1 MKPDFVQCL
10 NCRIGTLRRGKATYT
25 QWIGD
30 ELVLVP
36 DVSAWQC
43 DVCGDF
49 AYEEDVLA
57 RVELLLGS
65 QFEHSKPKK
74 NAPQDQT
81 GPASNK
87 GALSDG

>member
-1 MKPDFVQCL
+1 MKPDYIQCL
-10 NCRIGTLRRGKATYT
+10 NCRIGTLQRGTATYA
-25 QWIGD
+25 QWVGD

-36 DVSAWQC
+36 NVPAWQC

-65 QFEHSKPKK
+65 QFEHAKPKK
-74 NAPQDQT
+74 HASQEQA
-81 GPASNK
+81 GPTPNK
-87 GALSDG
+87 GVASDG